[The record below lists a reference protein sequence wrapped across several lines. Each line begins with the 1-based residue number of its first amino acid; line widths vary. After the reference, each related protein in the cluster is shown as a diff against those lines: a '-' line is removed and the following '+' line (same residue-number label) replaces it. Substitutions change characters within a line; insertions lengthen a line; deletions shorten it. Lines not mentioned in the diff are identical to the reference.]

1 MSQDNR
7 SSAHLCVLPR
17 AFILKGFAFP
27 CPPFIQGGLYPHL
40 PVHPNN
46 AACSFIRSSKL
57 DCVHV
62 RSFIQRGLRPFFL
75 VHPHCVLFLAVS
87 FIPAILYSSTFR
99 SSRAR
104 CVLELPFIRA
114 SLRPGRTV
122 HPFVYV
128 PSSLRSSGENLKAR
142 CQQRHLLYERLLT
155 PCLQAFPCPVIR

>member
-1 MSQDNR
+1 MSQNNR

-87 FIPAILYSSTFR
+87 FIPAILYPQHSVHPELDVSSSCR
-99 SSRAR
+99 SSERD
-104 CVLELPFIRA
+104 CVRFGPFIH
-114 SLRPGRTV
+114 PGLCPRCFV
-122 HPFVYV
+122 HQKYPMPKGY
-128 PSSLRSSGENLKAR
+128 LHR
-142 CQQRHLLYERLLT
+142 YEK
-155 PCLQAFPCPVIR
+155 